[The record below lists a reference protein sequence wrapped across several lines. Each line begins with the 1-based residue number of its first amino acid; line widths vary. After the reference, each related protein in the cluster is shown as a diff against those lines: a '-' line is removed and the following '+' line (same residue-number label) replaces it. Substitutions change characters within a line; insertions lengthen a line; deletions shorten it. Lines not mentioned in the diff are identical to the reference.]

1 MAPPRREPRPRLC
14 GQSLNLF
21 GALEPQWHRTVR
33 TLYVGAF
40 VLVWLEALGS
50 FLFFLI
56 LTRSAS
62 PVPTPHLVAS
72 VANHGNVFYVASL
85 QKHLYDLML
94 TTMFFAIPGIMLTG
108 FILPTWSASKSSP
121 AESSALFTEYASGEG
136 RDQLVESGRQIGERG
151 D

>member
-1 MAPPRREPRPRLC
+1 
-14 GQSLNLF
+14 LNLF
-21 GALEPQWHRTVR
+21 GALEPQWHHTVR

-72 VANHGNVFYVASL
+72 VVNHGNVFYVASW

-108 FILPTWSASKSSP
+108 FILPYVVGFKIFHRPRAAPSLLNTRQERDAINWSRAGGKSASVAIS
-121 AESSALFTEYASGEG
+121 
-136 RDQLVESGRQIGERG
+136 R
-151 D
+151 